1 MGRGRPLKT
10 QPLAEAFEQLAQD
23 ARLAPP
29 WFWPLI
35 AVLAG
40 CSLLAVQLVG
50 LRAAHTAA
58 PISAEEAP

>member
-1 MGRGRPLKT
+1 MKT
-10 QPLAEAFEQLAQD
+10 EPLAAAIETLSQD

-40 CSLLAVQLVG
+40 CSLLAIQLIG
-50 LRAAHTAA
+50 LRATHAAA
-58 PISAEEAP
+58 PISAEEEP